1 MINLLRFKGRNGQK
15 GQAVAEFAL
24 VLPIMLLILFSIVEF
39 GRAVMTWNVVTGAAR
54 EGARVGATSSSGFS
68 EAHQA
73 ASNVL
78 NAAGINNFSIS
89 VSGPDGN
96 NNVNCNVRATHTV
109 LTGSLIPGF
118 NGQITISHN
127 AVMRWEG

>member
-1 MINLLRFKGRNGQK
+1 M
-15 GQAVAEFAL
+15 L
-24 VLPIMLLILFSIVEF
+24 VILFSIVEM

-54 EGARVGATSSSGFS
+54 EGARIGATSSSGFGD
-68 EAHQA
+68 AHSA
-73 ASNVL
+73 ARNVL
-78 NAAGINNFSIS
+78 NAAGISNFSVS

-96 NNVNCNVRATHTV
+96 GNVNCNVTAVHTV

-118 NGQITISHN
+118 SGNVNISHT

>member
-1 MINLLRFKGRNGQK
+1 M
-15 GQAVAEFAL
+15 AEFAL
-24 VLPIMLLILFSIVEF
+24 VLPIMLVILFSIVEM

-68 EAHQA
+68 EAHSA
-73 ASNVL
+73 ANNVL
-78 NAAGINNFSIS
+78 NAAGISNFSVS

-96 NNVNCNVRATHTV
+96 GNVRCNVSAVHSV

-118 NGQITISHN
+118 NGNITITHN